1 MPTVYRIDPIL
12 SSTAEKLRVC
22 AYARVSS
29 DSEDQLNSF
38 ASQVNYYTKYIQA
51 NEKWIFVDIYAD
63 EGITGTSAAGR
74 DEFQRL
80 MQDCRQGR
88 IDRIL
93 VKSVSRFARNVQDC
107 LEAVRELKQL
117 GVSVMF
123 EKERIDT
130 ALLSS
135 EMMLSMMSAFAQ
147 EESVSI
153 SKNLRRGAV
162 MRMKNGTFRLSQ
174 APYGYRLDAEGRLC
188 PQPEEAAIV
197 RRIYDE
203 FLSGMSIREIAC
215 KLESEG
221 IPKLRGEPVWTYMG
235 VQYILT
241 NERYAGDEMF
251 QKRYTTD
258 TLPFKKEINRGQK
271 TRFYISDTHE
281 AIVPHDVFDRAK
293 NLLAEKKLAHGRSG
307 NSAKYT
313 FTSTL
318 CCGECGTNLCR
329 RVEKGGS
336 IHWTCRRHLQNK
348 QLCGMK
354 SVSEKEVEDLFL
366 LLHRKLQAN
375 RSEILDVFVQQL
387 EELAQR
393 QTIQQPEIA
402 QTHEKIAQLL
412 QQSHTLHHLWVRE
425 CIDSAFFLSRT
436 NEIDREVCSLR
447 TQLKQQRSSGRV
459 QQIAES
465 TNLLV
470 KMLEKPL
477 DAFQAEVFRRM
488 VRKVTIT
495 QQTLQFQMINGLTFE
510 EKREQ

>member
-12 SSTAEKLRVC
+12 SPTAEKLRVC

-51 NEKWIFVDIYAD
+51 HEKWTFVDIYAD

-74 DEFQRL
+74 NEFQRL

-130 ALLSS
+130 ALISS

-153 SKNLRRGAV
+153 SNNLRRGAF

-174 APYGYRLDAEGRLC
+174 APYGYRLDTQGRLC

-271 TRFYISDTHE
+271 MRFYISDTHE

-293 NLLAEKKLAHGRSG
+293 NLLAEKSWHMDVRGTPQNIHSPVCCAAASAVPIFAGGWKKTAVSTGPAAGICRI
-307 NSAKYT
+307 NS
-313 FTSTL
+313 
-318 CCGECGTNLCR
+318 C
-329 RVEKGGS
+329 
-336 IHWTCRRHLQNK
+336 
-348 QLCGMK
+348 
-354 SVSEKEVEDLFL
+354 
-366 LLHRKLQAN
+366 
-375 RSEILDVFVQQL
+375 
-387 EELAQR
+387 
-393 QTIQQPEIA
+393 
-402 QTHEKIAQLL
+402 
-412 QQSHTLHHLWVRE
+412 
-425 CIDSAFFLSRT
+425 
-436 NEIDREVCSLR
+436 
-447 TQLKQQRSSGRV
+447 
-459 QQIAES
+459 AE
-465 TNLLV
+465 
-470 KMLEKPL
+470 
-477 DAFQAEVFRRM
+477 
-488 VRKVTIT
+488 
-495 QQTLQFQMINGLTFE
+495 
-510 EKREQ
+510 